1 MARPRRRRS
10 AILEVDWSEVEAVSS
25 PAEGPTAKGSQ
36 LPMAWTI
43 AHPGEVVAIREV
55 GDAKE
60 RRPARAEATV
70 ELVVDHA
77 VRVVVDA
84 GPQATSAFDERDFDS
99 GSGESVRRDTASRP
113 AAHDTHIEYF
123 VCHHYLGVINPP
135 SLSASLT
142 NRRGNRMA

>member
-1 MARPRRRRS
+1 FGAAERDTAEEFTVGQVRQAVFESIHAHEALGTRIVWRDLVVGDRPF
-10 AILEVDWSEVEAVSS
+10 LEVDWSEAEAVSS

-60 RRPARAEATV
+60 RRPAGAEATV

-77 VRVVVDA
+77 V
-84 GPQATSAFDERDFDS
+84 
-99 GSGESVRRDTASRP
+99 
-113 AAHDTHIEYF
+113 
-123 VCHHYLGVINPP
+123 
-135 SLSASLT
+135 
-142 NRRGNRMA
+142 